1 MVSRSKPAGS
11 LLSDDASQIVGWL
24 ADVGSRWGLP
34 PDACRVHG
42 LLFLYSRPLHANAI
56 AAELFMTGAAVE
68 AALEW
73 LTSEN
78 LVTSS
83 IDGWPTQADPWLL
96 LLQTL
101 QRRREEEL
109 GPALAVLDPWRRGA
123 PTGDPVVARQAR
135 RLLDLVDDL
144 TAIDAGTQHF
154 SPQALRRMIGLGGR
168 AARLFG
174 SRGTKR

>member
-1 MVSRSKPAGS
+1 MVSSNPAGS
-11 LLSDDASQIVGWL
+11 LLSVDASQIVEWL

-42 LLFLYSRPLHANAI
+42 LLFLYSRPLLTGAI
-56 AAELFMTGAAVE
+56 AAELFMTETAVE
-68 AALEW
+68 TALEW

-78 LVTSS
+78 LVTSG
-83 IDGWPTQADPWLL
+83 IDGWSTEADPWLL
-96 LLQTL
+96 ILQTL
-101 QRRREEEL
+101 QRRREQEL
-109 GPALAVLDPWRRGA
+109 APALAVLDPWRRGA
-123 PTGDPVVARQAR
+123 PTGDAVVARQAR

-144 TAIDAGTQHF
+144 AAIDAGTQHF
-154 SPQALRRMIGLGGR
+154 SPQALRRMIGIGGR

>member
-1 MVSRSKPAGS
+1 MVSSNPAGS
-11 LLSDDASQIVGWL
+11 LLSVDASQIVGWL

-34 PDACRVHG
+34 RDACRVHG
-42 LLFLYSRPLHANAI
+42 LLFLYSRPLQASAI
-56 AAELFMTGAAVE
+56 AAELFMTGTAVE
-68 AALEW
+68 TALEW

-78 LVTSS
+78 LVTSG
-83 IDGWPTQADPWLL
+83 IDGWSTEADPWLL
-96 LLQTL
+96 MLQTL
-101 QRRREEEL
+101 QRRREQEL
-109 GPALAVLDPWRRGA
+109 APALAVLDPWRRGA

-144 TAIDAGTQHF
+144 AAIDAGTQHF
-154 SPQALRRMIGLGGR
+154 SPQALRRMIGIGGR